1 MPESVEKPRRAA
13 REPITWRTFLRPGRT
28 QFILAL
34 ALALVGGATVAQ
46 IRDTQTTGRYATMRR
61 ADLVQMLDGLN
72 AESRRLSTELDALR
86 ETKAD
91 LESGADSARVA
102 EAQARRR
109 LDALSILAGTAPAVG
124 PGIIITI
131 NADDERLGPE
141 TLLDA
146 VQELRDAGGEAIE
159 FNDVRVVAQT
169 WFGRG
174 ADGLLVD
181 GQPITMPLTIR
192 VIGEPHVLEE
202 GARFRGGLVSQI
214 ESDRVGG
221 QVSIGRSEAVTIDS
235 LHTPKQPEFAKPA

>member
-1 MPESVEKPRRAA
+1 MPESERPRRAA
-13 REPITWRTFLRPGRT
+13 REPITWRSFFRPGRT

-34 ALALVGGATVAQ
+34 ALALVAGAGVMQ
-46 IRDTQTTGRYATMRR
+46 IHSTQTTGRYASMRR

-72 AESRRLSTELDALR
+72 AETRRLNAEIEALR

-102 EAQARRR
+102 EEQARRR
-109 LDALSILAGTAPAVG
+109 LDALAILAGTAPAVG

-131 NADDERLGPE
+131 EADDQRLGPE
-141 TLLDA
+141 ALLDA

-169 WFGRG
+169 WFGRSST
-174 ADGLLVD
+174 GLLVD
-181 GQPITMPLTIR
+181 GKAVTMPLTIR

-221 QVSIGRSEAVTIDS
+221 QVSIRRSNEVRIDS
-235 LHTPKQPEFAKPA
+235 LYTPETPEFAKPA